1 MFVPIVAI
9 RRQWFPRGAGATS
22 SYKSPSV
29 VAGSY
34 ARAASI
40 PNC

>member
-29 VAGSY
+29 VA
-34 ARAASI
+34 RAASI